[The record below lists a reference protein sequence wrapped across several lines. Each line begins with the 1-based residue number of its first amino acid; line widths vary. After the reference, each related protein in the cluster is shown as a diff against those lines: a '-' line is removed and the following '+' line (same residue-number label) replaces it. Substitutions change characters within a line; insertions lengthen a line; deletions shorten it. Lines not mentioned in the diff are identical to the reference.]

1 MLKSLELFGFKSFA
15 DRTVFEFDPGMT
27 CVVGPNGSG
36 KSNVVDS
43 IKWILGDQSAKS
55 LRGTEMTDV
64 IFNGANGRKPS
75 GFAEATLTFDNSNRL
90 FPLEAAEVQVGR
102 RLYRTGESEYLLNR
116 NVVRLKDVRDLFLGT
131 GAGTAAYSIIEQG
144 RVDQILQ
151 SNPAA
156 RRLVFEEAAGISR
169 FKSKRIEAQRKIER
183 IDQNLQ
189 RLTDIVDE
197 VEAQLNSTRSQASK
211 AAKYREISAELK
223 TLWTGMAADDAR
235 LWSGQLHVLREAEEV
250 ARTEAEG
257 LASNVQALEEL
268 SQQADSVVQE
278 IESRVRDLE
287 RRSSSN
293 RESIASQEAT
303 IRHQTIRLR
312 ELNADL
318 ERVRKQRLELIA
330 RAGAVVR
337 ELEETAIR
345 LSEFEES
352 VVQQEQAIQGRD
364 RELSTLRAQL
374 EEARARVKGRRQ
386 ERDQLTLRS
395 QSALTR
401 IATLELQQQTSIEAL
416 EKTRGRIDQ
425 LLAELAAAQVE
436 LEQRRQSHALAA
448 NTSQQARA
456 ELDLLRSERSSLLG
470 EHSQTEKRLSEL
482 REKRSAALARLNV
495 LQDLERKQEGIGLGV
510 REILR
515 RAETLSDPPW
525 SNIMGTVGDLLDTA
539 LETAPLVELALGD
552 RTQILVVD
560 DLRPLLDYLNRGEG
574 HLLDRVGFIELRTAV
589 PPRRARV
596 PNAPHWL
603 EVFDLDCRQWPDL
616 SQEPG
621 VIQRA
626 DQLVTEAGR
635 VPGLATRLL
644 ADTWIVSTLDRGL
657 QLAATVG
664 AGCRFVTMQGE
675 LITGDGVLYV
685 GSAPQDTAVL
695 SRKSEL
701 RKLRSEVIRLD
712 RAIDSDVERLAT
724 LSQTLESRTGRE
736 DEIEVETRQRS
747 SQVAEASM
755 RLESQIEEVSR
766 IEESIREQDA
776 IAAAQA
782 EKVQSLESDLQSVR
796 TRQEMELREAEE
808 LTLSVQVGE
817 VEITEIETLLE
828 EIQLVVRKEQL
839 ELAKSQERLRGLR
852 ETQIRLQSDQI
863 QRVEQEA
870 ESNERYQSLI
880 QAVEDSSLVLLR
892 TQMIVAE
899 RTLVQEQLQSEL
911 RVVRKELLTFRH
923 ERSQRTRE
931 LDELHRQRRR
941 AIESA
946 HETQMKIREIDQR
959 WTTLAQR
966 IDEEYQLTLESLME
980 SGVSAFE
987 DYLQERYGEK
997 KSLKKS
1003 RSVDSTEAE
1012 DSVDAEDAI
1021 EVVDSASPEEVTDTV
1036 TEVESVDETAD
1047 AVATTNEMA
1056 PAKVS
1061 LAQSMAGE
1069 VSYEDIRPEL
1079 EAAVDRLRRRL
1090 KMMGHVNTD
1099 ALAGLEEIENRYNDL
1114 SSQLKDL
1121 QEAKVTLEDIIRRIN
1136 TESKRLFLETF
1147 ETIRQNFQILFR
1159 KVFGGGEGNI
1169 ILENPDDVLECGIDI
1184 VARPPGKELRSLTL
1198 LSGGEKTMT
1207 AVGLLFAMFK
1217 SKPSPYCIL
1226 DEVDAA
1232 LDDANVGRYV
1242 GVVKEF
1248 AAMTQFVVITH
1259 RKPTMA
1265 AADVLYGVTM
1275 EQAGVSKRMAVRFD
1289 QVGDNCEILDS
1300 AKAA

>member
-75 GFAEATLTFDNSNRL
+75 GFAEATLTFDNSSRL
-90 FPLEAAEVQVGR
+90 FPLDAAEVQVGR

-235 LWSGQLHVLREAEEV
+235 LWSEQLVVLRQAEEV

-257 LASNVQALEEL
+257 LATNVHALEEL

-278 IESRVRDLE
+278 IETRVRDLE

-345 LSEFEES
+345 LSEFEDS

-364 RELSTLRAQL
+364 RELSTLRSQL
-374 EEARARVKGRRQ
+374 EEARTRVKGRRQ

-401 IATLELQQQTSIEAL
+401 IATLELQQQTAIESL

-436 LEQRRQSHALAA
+436 LEQRRQSHALAD
-448 NTSQQARA
+448 NTNQQARA

-515 RAETLSDPPW
+515 RAETLNDPPW

-589 PPRRARV
+589 PPRRGRV

-603 EVFDLDCRQWPDL
+603 EVFDLDCRNWPDL

-712 RAIDSDVERLAT
+712 RAIDSDAERLAT

-736 DEIEVETRQRS
+736 DEIEVETRKRS

-766 IEESIREQDA
+766 IEESIREQDS
-776 IAAAQA
+776 IASAQT

-817 VEITEIETLLE
+817 VEITEVETLLE
-828 EIQLVVRKEQL
+828 EIQQVVRAEQL
-839 ELAKSQERLRGLR
+839 ELAKSQERLRSLR
-852 ETQIRLQSDQI
+852 ETQIRLQSDQV

-911 RVVRKELLTFRH
+911 RVVRKELQTFRH

-980 SGVSAFE
+980 SRVSAYE

-997 KSLKKS
+997 KSSKKS
-1003 RSVDSTEAE
+1003 RRVESAESDDSVGSDDLIDSSDSAGVDGSTEVA
-1012 DSVDAEDAI
+1012 
-1021 EVVDSASPEEVTDTV
+1021 
-1036 TEVESVDETAD
+1036 TAD
-1047 AVATTNEMA
+1047 EPAAADATTDEAAEAN
-1056 PAKVS
+1056 VS

-1069 VSYEDIRPEL
+1069 VSYEDVRPEL

-1114 SSQLKDL
+1114 SFQLKDL

-1169 ILENPDDVLECGIDI
+1169 ILENPEDVLECGIDI

>member
-15 DRTVFEFDPGMT
+15 DRTVFEFAPGMT

-64 IFNGANGRKPS
+64 IFNGSNGRKPS
-75 GFAEATLTFDNSNRL
+75 GFSEATLTFDNTARL

-102 RLYRTGESEYLLNR
+102 RLYRSGESEYLLNR
-116 NVVRLKDVRDLFLGT
+116 NVVRLKDVKDLFLGT

-156 RRLVFEEAAGISR
+156 RRLVFEEAAGVSR

-211 AAKYREISAELK
+211 AAKYREISTELK
-223 TLWTGMAADDAR
+223 TLWTGLAADDAR
-235 LWSGQLHVLREAEEV
+235 VWSAQLIGLRETEAE
-250 ARTEAEG
+250 ASRRAEG
-257 LASNVQALEEL
+257 LAANVQVLEEQ
-268 SQQADSVVQE
+268 SQQADSIFQQ

-293 RESIASQEAT
+293 RESIAAQEAT
-303 IRHQTIRLR
+303 MRHQTFRLR
-312 ELNADL
+312 ELHADL
-318 ERVRKQRLELIA
+318 DRVRKQRLELMA

-337 ELEETAIR
+337 ELAETAVR
-345 LSEFEES
+345 LKEFEQS
-352 VVQQEQAIQGRD
+352 FVHQEQAIQGRD
-364 RELSTLRAQL
+364 RELTALRGQL
-374 EEARARVKGRRQ
+374 DAARLRLREKRQ
-386 ERDQLTLRS
+386 ERDLLTLRS

-401 IATLELQQQTSIEAL
+401 IATLELQQQTAFEAL
-416 EKTRGRIDQ
+416 AKTRGRIDQ
-425 LLAELAAAQVE
+425 LLAELSAAQAE
-436 LEQRRQSHALAA
+436 LEQRRQQHAVADHS
-448 NTSQQARA
+448 NQRARE
-456 ELDLLRSERSSLLG
+456 ELDLLRTERSSLLG
-470 EHSQTEKRLSEL
+470 EHSQTERRLAEL
-482 REKRSAALARLNV
+482 REKRSAALARLHV

-515 RAETLSDPPW
+515 RAETLSEPPW
-525 SNIMGTVGDLLDTA
+525 SNILGTVGDLLDTA

-560 DLRPLLDYLNRGEG
+560 NLRPLLDYLNQGDGR
-574 HLLDRVGFIELRTAV
+574 LLDRVGFIELRSALA
-589 PPRRARV
+589 PRRGRTSSE
-596 PNAPHWL
+596 PHWL
-603 EVFDLDCRQWPDL
+603 EVFDLDCRAWPDL
-616 SQEPG
+616 SREPG

-626 DQLVTEAGR
+626 DELVSETGR
-635 VPGLATRLL
+635 VPGLAARLL
-644 ADTWIVSTLDRGL
+644 ADTWVVSTLDRGL
-657 QLAATVG
+657 QLAASVG
-664 AGCRFVTMQGE
+664 SGCRFVTLQGE

-685 GSAPQDTAVL
+685 GAAPPDGAVL

-701 RKLRSEVIRLD
+701 RKLRSEVIRFD
-712 RAIDSDVERLAT
+712 RAIEADIERLAA
-724 LSQTLESRTGRE
+724 LSQALESRTGRQ
-736 DEIEVETRQRS
+736 DEIEIASRQHS
-747 SQVAEASM
+747 SLVAEASM
-755 RLESQIEEVSR
+755 RLTSQLEEVTR
-766 IEESIREQDA
+766 IEEALREREILA
-776 IAAAQA
+776 TAQEGKA
-782 EKVQSLESDLQSVR
+782 QSLESELQTVR
-796 TRQEMELREAEE
+796 TRQESELQEAEA
-808 LTLSVQVGE
+808 LTRSVQVGE
-817 VEITEIETLLE
+817 TEITEIETILH
-828 EIQLVVRKEQL
+828 EIQQLVRAEQL
-839 ELAKSQERLRGLR
+839 ELAKHEERLRGLR
-852 ETQIRLQSDQI
+852 ETEVRLQADQV

-870 ESNERYQSLI
+870 ESSERYQSLFVSE
-880 QAVEDSSLVLLR
+880 QESTLVLLR
-892 TQMIVAE
+892 TEAIVAE
-899 RTLVQEQLQSEL
+899 RTLTQEQLLGEL
-911 RVVRKELLTFRH
+911 RVAQREREAFRQ
-923 ERSQRTRE
+923 ERSQRSRE
-931 LDELHRQRRR
+931 LDEIHRRR
-941 AIESA
+941 RSAIEVA
-946 HETQMKIREIDQR
+946 HETQMKIREIEQK
-959 WTTLAQR
+959 WATLAQR
-966 IDEEYQLTLESLME
+966 IDEEYQLALDDLMS

-987 DYLQERYGEK
+987 DHLRERYGEA
-997 KSLKKS
+997 
-1003 RSVDSTEAE
+1003 VPPAE
-1012 DSVDAEDAI
+1012 
-1021 EVVDSASPEEVTDTV
+1021 
-1036 TEVESVDETAD
+1036 
-1047 AVATTNEMA
+1047 AVATEPDA
-1056 PAKVS
+1056 DASDSPPPARPLAQS
-1061 LAQSMAGE
+1061 LAQDVRFEE
-1069 VSYEDIRPEL
+1069 VRPEL
-1079 EAAVDRLRRRL
+1079 EAAVERLRRRL

-1099 ALAGLEEIENRYNDL
+1099 ALASLEEIENRFNDL
-1114 SSQLKDL
+1114 SAQLRDL
-1121 QEAKVTLEDIIRRIN
+1121 QEAKAALEDIIRRIN
-1136 TESKRLFLETF
+1136 VESKRLFLETF

-1159 KVFGGGEGNI
+1159 KMFGGGEGNI
-1169 ILENPDDVLECGIDI
+1169 ILENPEDVLECGIDI

-1242 GVVKEF
+1242 NVVKEF

-1289 QVGDNCEILDS
+1289 QVGENCEILDT

>member
-15 DRTVFEFDPGMT
+15 DRTVFEFAPGMT

-64 IFNGANGRKPS
+64 IFNGSNGRKPS
-75 GFAEATLTFDNSNRL
+75 GFSEATLTFDNTQRL
-90 FPLEAAEVQVGR
+90 FPMDAVEVQVGR
-102 RLYRTGESEYLLNR
+102 RLYRSGDSEYLLNR
-116 NVVRLKDVRDLFLGT
+116 NVVRLKDIRDLFLGT

-169 FKSKRIEAQRKIER
+169 FKSKRVEAQRKIER

-211 AAKYREISAELK
+211 AAKYREISTELK
-223 TLWTGMAADDAR
+223 ALWTGVAADDAR
-235 LWSGQLHVLREAEEV
+235 LWSAQLAELKLSDEQ
-250 ARTEAEG
+250 ARTQAES
-257 LASNVQALEEL
+257 LAENVQGLEEL
-268 SQQADSVVQE
+268 AQQADSVFQP
-278 IESRVRDLE
+278 IESRVRELE
-287 RRSSSN
+287 RRSSAN
-293 RESIASQEAT
+293 REGMAAFETT
-303 IRHQTIRLR
+303 IRHQTFRLK
-312 ELNADL
+312 ELHADL
-318 ERVRKQRLELIA
+318 DRLRKQRVELVA
-330 RAGAVVR
+330 RAGAVAR
-337 ELEETAIR
+337 ELDETAIR
-345 LSEFEES
+345 LTEFELS
-352 VVQQEQAIQGRD
+352 FVHQEQAIQGRD
-364 RELSTLRAQL
+364 RELSELRTQL
-374 EEARARVKGRRQ
+374 DAARTRIRTRRQ

-401 IATLELQQQTSIEAL
+401 IATLELQQQTALEAL
-416 EKTRGRIDQ
+416 AKTRGRIDQ
-425 LLAELAAAQVE
+425 LLAELASAQAE
-436 LEQRRQSHALAA
+436 LEQRRQVHAAA
-448 NTSQQARA
+448 DHTNQRARD
-456 ELDLLRSERSSLLG
+456 ELGVLRSERSSLLG
-470 EHSQTEKRLSEL
+470 EHSLTERRLAEL

-515 RAETLSDPPW
+515 RAETLSEPPW
-525 SNIMGTVGDLLDTA
+525 SNILGSVGDLLDTA

-574 HLLDRVGFIELRTAV
+574 RLLDRVGFIELRTAWV
-589 PPRRARV
+589 SRRGRASRPPHGV
-596 PNAPHWL
+596 
-603 EVFDLDCRQWPDL
+603 EVFDLDCRNWPDL
-616 SQEPG
+616 SHQPG
-621 VIQRA
+621 VVQRA
-626 DQLVTEAGR
+626 DQLVTESGR
-635 VPGLATRLL
+635 APGLAARLL
-644 ADTWIVSTLDRGL
+644 ADTWVVSTLDRGL
-657 QLAATVG
+657 QLAATDG
-664 AGCRFVTMQGE
+664 QGCRFVTLQGE

-685 GSAPQDTAVL
+685 GAAPQDAAVL

-701 RKLRSEVIRLD
+701 RTLRSEVIRLE
-712 RAIDSDVERLAT
+712 RAMEADIGRLAV
-724 LSQTLESRTGRE
+724 LSSALDNRTGRQ
-736 DEIEVETRQRS
+736 DEIEIESRQRS

-755 RLESQIEEVSR
+755 RLASQLEEVTR
-766 IEESIREQDA
+766 IEESLREREALATTQD
-776 IAAAQA
+776 
-782 EKVQSLESDLQSVR
+782 EKFQSLESELQSVR
-796 TRQEMELREAEE
+796 TLQESELSESEE
-808 LTLSVQVGE
+808 LARSVQVGE
-817 VEITEIETLLE
+817 AEITEIEGLLQE
-828 EIQLVVRKEQL
+828 VQQLVRKEQM
-839 ELAKSQERLRGLR
+839 ELAKHEERLRGLR
-852 ETQIRLQSDQI
+852 ETQVRLQSDQV

-870 ESNERYQSLI
+870 ESNERYHGLLLAERDSTLI
-880 QAVEDSSLVLLR
+880 LLR
-892 TQMIVAE
+892 TQISLAE
-899 RTLVQEQLQSEL
+899 RSLAQEQLQGEL
-911 RVVRKELLTFRH
+911 RVVQRERDAFRQ

-931 LDELHRQRRR
+931 LDELHRRRR
-941 AIESA
+941 HAIETA
-946 HETQMKIREIDQR
+946 HAVQLKIREIEQH
-959 WTTLAQR
+959 WNTLAQR
-966 IDEEYQLTLESLME
+966 IDEEYQLSLDELMA

-987 DYLQERYGEK
+987 NYLQERYGQAEPPAAAT
-997 KSLKKS
+997 
-1003 RSVDSTEAE
+1003 DTGAAEAE
-1012 DSVDAEDAI
+1012 GAAVEADAGVPNLDPDDPPAAAVSVTPTLAHG
-1021 EVVDSASPEEVTDTV
+1021 VRYEEV
-1036 TEVESVDETAD
+1036 
-1047 AVATTNEMA
+1047 
-1056 PAKVS
+1056 
-1061 LAQSMAGE
+1061 
-1069 VSYEDIRPEL
+1069 RPEF

-1099 ALAGLEEIENRYNDL
+1099 ALASLEEIENRFHDL
-1114 SSQLKDL
+1114 SAQLQDL
-1121 QEAKVTLEDIIRRIN
+1121 KEAKGALEDIIRRIN
-1136 TESKRLFLETF
+1136 VESKRLFIETF

-1159 KVFGGGEGNI
+1159 KMFGGGEGNI
-1169 ILENPDDVLECGIDI
+1169 ILENPEDVLECGIDI

-1242 GVVKEF
+1242 NVVKEF
-1248 AAMTQFVVITH
+1248 AAMTQFIVITH

-1289 QVGDNCEILDS
+1289 QVGENCEILET